1 MEREENNQYAPE
13 GLLER
18 LESVE
23 SSIERACRRAERQPE
38 EIELIAVTKT
48 HPVRA
53 IRTLYDAGVRHFGAS
68 YVQEWQEKAPEL
80 PDDIEWHFIG
90 HLQSNKAK
98 QVVDRVA
105 MVHSVDRR
113 SVMKQLSR
121 RAERPVDVLLQ
132 VNVAGQDSKS
142 GVEPDGLVGLL
153 EKSLDYPNLR
163 IRGLMTLPP
172 HAEDPEENRPHFQQ
186 MGELFDRARAWLEES
201 PEREA
206 DIFEHL
212 SMGMTNGYEVAIEE
226 GATMIRLGTA
236 LFGPRHYD

>member
-1 MEREENNQYAPE
+1 METTDDNQYAPE
-13 GLLER
+13 ALLER

-23 SSIERACRRAERQPE
+23 SSIERACRRADRQPE
-38 EIELIAVTKT
+38 EVELIAVTKT
-48 HPVRA
+48 HPARA

-68 YVQEWQEKAPEL
+68 YVQEWQEKSPEL

-98 QVVDRVA
+98 YLVDRVA
-105 MVHSVDRR
+105 YVHSVDRR
-113 SVMKQLSR
+113 SVMKQLNK

-142 GVEPDGLVGLL
+142 GVQPEGLEGLL
-153 EKSLDYPNLR
+153 EKTLDYPNLR
-163 IRGLMTLPP
+163 VRGLMTLPP
-172 HAEDPEENRPHFQQ
+172 YVEEPEENRTHFAK
-186 MGELFDRARAWLEES
+186 MRELFDRAEAWLEDS
-201 PEREA
+201 ERQA

-212 SMGMTNGYEVAIEE
+212 SMGMTNDYEVAIEE
-226 GATMIRLGTA
+226 GATMVRLGTA